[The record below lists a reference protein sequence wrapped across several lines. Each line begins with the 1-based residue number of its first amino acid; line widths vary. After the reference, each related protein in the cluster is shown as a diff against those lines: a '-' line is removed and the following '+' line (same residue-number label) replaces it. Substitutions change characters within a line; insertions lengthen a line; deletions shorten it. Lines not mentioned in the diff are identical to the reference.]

1 MISLWIQNS
10 CFIFCTS
17 RSRPSSIPRTTTTQD
32 KLILQDVLKIKTFPH
47 SRFVSVPVCFGGFV
61 DCIVVSRCT
70 RFVEFLL
77 YYSWELLLLVKML
90 YAQPSAHEISCPSIF
105 LYRLSGVFGLRP
117 YPSSSS
123 TAMNVRSTHMNG

>member
-1 MISLWIQNS
+1 MISLWIQNTYS
-10 CFIFCTS
+10 VLLVVVLVESPEQQQLKTI
-17 RSRPSSIPRTTTTQD
+17 
-32 KLILQDVLKIKTFPH
+32 ILQDVLKIKTFPH

-90 YAQPSAHEISCPSIF
+90 
-105 LYRLSGVFGLRP
+105 
-117 YPSSSS
+117 
-123 TAMNVRSTHMNG
+123 